1 MELTNGSVVTLD
13 SEEGLNFII
22 SPMLKEEN
30 LDTAAQFL
38 NQLGLSEKVADMVSD
53 NSSLDIAYKNFN
65 RIQSILNSADK
76 QAKFARE
83 EFKKLGNIDNNPD
96 YEKIILDLRQ
106 RLMEKAKKTNFAKGA
121 EIFDAAIEDTLKEIK
136 QQPDQSK
143 TLLLGT
149 DIDLAISG
157 LREVV
162 KANIDYLNMPLQVIQ
177 VRYNLLKKLL
187 LPDNSKIA
195 AKAEEYIEKLQELL
209 EYEHNVENSYPH
221 IGITSA

>member
-1 MELTNGSVVTLD
+1 
-13 SEEGLNFII
+13 
-22 SPMLKEEN
+22 
-30 LDTAAQFL
+30 
-38 NQLGLSEKVADMVSD
+38 
-53 NSSLDIAYKNFN
+53 
-65 RIQSILNSADK
+65 
-76 QAKFARE
+76 
-83 EFKKLGNIDNNPD
+83 
-96 YEKIILDLRQ
+96 
-106 RLMEKAKKTNFAKGA
+106 MEKARKTNFAKGA
-121 EIFDAAIEDTLKEIK
+121 EIFDAAIEDALKEIK

-162 KANIDYLNMPLQVIQ
+162 KANIDYLNTPLQVIQ

-187 LPDNSKIA
+187 LPDNSKTA
-195 AKAEEYIEKLQELL
+195 DKAEEYIEKLQELL